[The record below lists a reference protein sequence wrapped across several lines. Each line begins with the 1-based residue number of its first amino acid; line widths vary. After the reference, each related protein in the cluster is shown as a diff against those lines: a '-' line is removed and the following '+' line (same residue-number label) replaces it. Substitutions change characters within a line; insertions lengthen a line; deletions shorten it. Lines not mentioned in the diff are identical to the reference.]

1 MNETIQKSLEEFEK
15 NWRTQSGLNSLK
27 TAIDGF
33 SNLSE
38 SNFKTEEIEKAEKMI
53 ILYASRVES
62 EAEQIFKSTLKNQE
76 KVEGEAL
83 LGEYKAFTE
92 SRIIKYGYGYYLV
105 RLGFL
110 NIAPNGKTDQV
121 RKTLL
126 EMDEGTLESIIKI
139 L

>member
-62 EAEQIFKSTLKNQE
+62 EAEQ
-76 KVEGEAL
+76 
-83 LGEYKAFTE
+83 
-92 SRIIKYGYGYYLV
+92 
-105 RLGFL
+105 
-110 NIAPNGKTDQV
+110 
-121 RKTLL
+121 
-126 EMDEGTLESIIKI
+126 
-139 L
+139 